1 MTKVVKD
8 GITMVARDKN
18 QLAAF
23 LNNGWKEMEEKLL
36 VEEQVESE
44 RNEDSAQES
53 DKNGEST
60 GETSEEEKPCEAEP
74 PKRGRK
80 PAQK

>member
-1 MTKVVKD
+1 MSKVEKD
-8 GITMVARDKN
+8 GIVMVARDKN

-23 LNNGWKEMEEKLL
+23 LNNGWKKIADEKTADEQTEVPGDEPEEH
-36 VEEQVESE
+36 EE
-44 RNEDSAQES
+44 SA
-53 DKNGEST
+53 GEPPT
-60 GETSEEEKPCEAEP
+60 DDHIAEAES

>member
-1 MTKVVKD
+1 MTKVEKD
-8 GITMVARDKN
+8 GIMMVARDKN

-36 VEEQVESE
+36 VEEQVEFE
-44 RNEDSAQES
+44 RNGDSAEES
-53 DKNGEST
+53 DKNGESAR
-60 GETSEEEKPCEAEP
+60 ETSEEEKPCEAKP